1 MSIIVNNKKYDYVEQ
16 ETVQDLLTRIK
27 FTFPLVIVKINEK
40 HIPRESYATTII
52 PKQADIKVIHMISG
66 G

>member
-1 MSIIVNNKKYDYVEQ
+1 MSITVNNKEYNFVEQ
-16 ETVQDLLTRIK
+16 ETVQDLLRRIK
-27 FTFPLVIVKINEK
+27 FTFPLVIVKINQK

-52 PKQADIKVIHMISG
+52 PDEADVKVIHMISG